1 MADVIEG
8 AKENVP
14 SENVQEESG
23 GTAVGT
29 MRENAQYMAAKAKN
43 QLCFCEHLLFLALIS
58 SNILV
63 QHFIVKR
70 TMNLLLIRQYV
81 VYSLN

>member
-1 MADVIEG
+1 MADVLEG

-29 MRENAQYMAAKAKN
+29 MRENAQYMAAKAKIRYVFAN
-43 QLCFCEHLLFLALIS
+43 TFCFLHWYQAIF
-58 SNILV
+58 
-63 QHFIVKR
+63 
-70 TMNLLLIRQYV
+70 
-81 VYSLN
+81 